1 MAHTAPPTPIR
12 RRLELLFGVV
22 LLLVGVSVAAIAV
35 VALND
40 PQGQQAGASET
51 FRAAG
56 SSSAPATRSS
66 AASSSTA
73 SAGTASSST
82 GSSGT
87 SSTDGASSA
96 GGLSGSTSEAGK
108 LPLIVLNNTSDTP
121 AGVAADRFRQA
132 GWTVTD
138 ISTFDGGILSTAA
151 YYDPNVSGAE
161 SAANELQQQ
170 FPAIHRVKPK
180 FDGLPDGPI
189 VIVLTS
195 DYS

>member
-51 FRAAG
+51 FRAVG
-56 SSSAPATRSS
+56 SSSAPVAR
-66 AASSSTA
+66 SSTA
-73 SAGTASSST
+73 SGNASSGTASSGKASA
-82 GSSGT
+82 
-87 SSTDGASSA
+87 TDGASSA

-108 LPLIVLNNTSDTP
+108 LPLIVLNNTSATP
-121 AGVAADRFRQA
+121 GSVAADRFRQA

-138 ISTFDGGILSTAA
+138 VSTFTGDILSTAA
-151 YYDPNVSGAE
+151 YYDPNVAGAS
-161 SAANELQQQ
+161 SAATELQQE

-180 FDGLPDGPI
+180 FEGLPEGP
-189 VIVLTS
+189 VVVVLTS